1 MTNSTDNA
9 NAEVPSLDG
18 PVQNLDHHLRSA
30 RSLVIAL
37 TGAAVYSRTFLRV
50 PINASEAL
58 G

>member
-1 MTNSTDNA
+1 MTSSTDNA
-9 NAEVPSLDG
+9 HAEMPSLDG

-37 TGAAVYSRTFLRV
+37 TGAAAYSRTFRRV
-50 PINASEAL
+50 PINASETL